1 MREFDEH
8 DRRQQRDDLIYSG
21 NWLPDRQARSA
32 ELDEEMFQLELDFL
46 SGKKQHPQECRGC
59 KKLEPSDCHL
69 CEKRTFT
76 ILWDTI
82 PKGEVHGRNANAN
95 TAINAGREEKKECE
109 CRRKASQAG
118 NERSYAVSLS

>member
-1 MREFDEH
+1 MPEFDDH
-8 DRRQQRDDLIYSG
+8 TRRQQRDDSIYSV
-21 NWLPDRQARSA
+21 NWLPDKQARNA

-59 KKLEPSDCHL
+59 KKKEPSDCHY

-82 PKGEVHGRNANAN
+82 PKGEVHGRNAN
-95 TAINAGREEKKECE
+95 TAVNAGREEKKECE
-109 CRRKASQAG
+109 RTSKEASQG
-118 NERSYAVSLS
+118 YGREPQVSLC

>member
-1 MREFDEH
+1 MPEFDDH
-8 DRRQQRDDLIYSG
+8 TRRQQRDDLIYSG

-32 ELDEEMFQLELDFL
+32 EIDKEMFQLELDFL

-59 KKLEPSDCHL
+59 KQKEPSDCHF

-82 PKGEVHGRNANAN
+82 PKGEVHGRNEDP
-95 TAINAGREEKKECE
+95 AINVGREEKKECS
-109 CRRKASQAG
+109 RRSKATEGEYGRKPEVALG
-118 NERSYAVSLS
+118 